1 MLFRAIKGQLEK
13 GPVDVVTGDARY
25 SLSEQRIIRQQ
36 MAEVP
41 VSCVASASYHGKL
54 YSIVCIVHLV
64 DIIWK
69 KQWIYSLVNHSRI
82 MLNRIRQ

>member
-36 MAEVP
+36 MPEVP
-41 VSCVASASYHGKL
+41 VSFYLSF
-54 YSIVCIVHLV
+54 I
-64 DIIWK
+64 K
-69 KQWIYSLVNHSRI
+69 KG
-82 MLNRIRQ
+82 

>member
-36 MAEVP
+36 MPEVP
-41 VSCVASASYHGKL
+41 VSCTDLCMHLAAFTGNCMTIFF
-54 YSIVCIVHLV
+54 SICL
-64 DIIWK
+64 
-69 KQWIYSLVNHSRI
+69 
-82 MLNRIRQ
+82 

>member
-1 MLFRAIKGQLEK
+1 MLFQDQVGQPLYMLFRAIKGQLEK

-41 VSCVASASYHGKL
+41 VSCLDQRFVHASQLSQET
-54 YSIVCIVHLV
+54 VCPYYYV
-64 DIIWK
+64 
-69 KQWIYSLVNHSRI
+69 QG
-82 MLNRIRQ
+82 